1 MKEIKEV
8 TMKSDEMAKSLMA
21 QLASQTMGIILQSRQ
36 EMKEQEI
43 QFHEETDWLRMRV
56 EDLDEELFAANAELE
71 NEKAEKA
78 ELEQRLKTVEKE
90 KEQFLDWW
98 LKESRKV
105 TDLKAELDSI
115 KRSDAATSDQK
126 ENVI

>member
-1 MKEIKEV
+1 MIEEKEV

-21 QLASQTMGIILQSRQ
+21 QLASQTMGIILQSKQ
-36 EMKEQEI
+36 EMKEQEV

-56 EDLDEELFAANAELE
+56 EDLDEELFAVNAELE
-71 NEKAEKA
+71 NEKAEKV
-78 ELEQRLKTVEKE
+78 ELEKKFKALEKE
-90 KEQFLDWW
+90 KEQFFDWW

-115 KRSDAATSDQK
+115 KRPDAATSDQK
-126 ENVI
+126 ENVR